1 MYVLSGGCQAIGIHR
16 VSINWMDTS
25 SSLMRSRG
33 MNSGLVKNRQG
44 VLLARVQSV
53 PRHVTSVVVVQSAR
67 TFVCKRCKKRYKE
80 SENSETACRYH
91 PLNWSGGEKAKAIG
105 FLRESDAPEH
115 SLAQVHGTGMLQFW
129 DCCGQTSY
137 SSSGCCIS
145 RHVPYGTETDD
156 DLFS

>member
-16 VSINWMDTS
+16 VSNTWVGVPPS
-25 SSLMRSRG
+25 FMRSGG
-33 MNSGLVKNRQG
+33 MNYRQG

-80 SENSETACRYH
+80 SENSDTACKYH
-91 PLNWSGGEKAKAIG
+91 SLNWSGGEKAKAIG

-137 SSSGCCIS
+137 SSPGCCVS

-156 DLFS
+156 DLF